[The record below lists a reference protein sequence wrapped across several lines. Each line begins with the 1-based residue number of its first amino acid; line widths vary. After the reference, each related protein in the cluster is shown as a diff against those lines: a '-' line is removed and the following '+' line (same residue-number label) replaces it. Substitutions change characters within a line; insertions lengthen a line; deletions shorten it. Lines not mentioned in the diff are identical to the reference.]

1 MTASKPAAG
10 FACRVEASAA
20 PIRLLKAVTLFGVGG
35 SERQFTDLALSLDQT
50 QFDLRIACLK
60 QWGFFLK
67 EFETRR
73 IPVREFRI
81 RSFYRPGTVAEQV
94 RFGRHLRRERI
105 EIVHSYNFYGNVF
118 AVPAARFAGTPVVI
132 ATIRDLGVYL
142 TPMRKRV
149 QRLACTLADC
159 VMVNAEAIKRQLVSE
174 GYSAARVAVIR
185 NGVELSRF
193 RDCSPHRQL
202 HRRYGLPPEAP
213 LIGVVGRLNRM
224 KGLEDFLH
232 AARRIISAIPAARF
246 VIVGSGNTSTDTSPG
261 EDTYLEELRRLAAD
275 LGLADRVIF
284 TGFRPDI
291 PTLLPGLTIS
301 VLPSH
306 SEGLSNALLE
316 SMAAGLPVVATDV
329 GGTREAVTDGQTGLL
344 VPPHEPDAVASSVI
358 RLLRDPERAARLG
371 YAGRARIHDEF
382 SMSKMVAATEGL
394 YQRLLA
400 ASRRGLH
407 VRSGLIQPYSEHA
420 Q

>member
-1 MTASKPAAG
+1 MTASTSAAALG
-10 FACRVEASAA
+10 GRINRSAA

-35 SERQFTDLALSLDQT
+35 SERQFTDLALALDQT
-50 QFDLRIACLK
+50 RFDLRIACLK

-81 RSFYRPGTVAEQV
+81 RSFYRPGTITEQV
-94 RFGRHLRRERI
+94 RFGRHLRREGI
-105 EIVHSYNFYGNVF
+105 QIVHSYNFYSNVF

-132 ATIRDLGVYL
+132 ATIRDLGIYL
-142 TPMRKRV
+142 TPMRKRA

-159 VMVNAEAIKRQLVSE
+159 VIVNADAIKRQLISE
-174 GYSAARVAVIR
+174 GYSADRVTVIH
-185 NGVELSRF
+185 NGVELKRF
-193 RDCSPHRQL
+193 QHVSPHRQL
-202 HRRYGLPPEAP
+202 HEQYGLPRHAP
-213 LIGVVGRLNRM
+213 LIGVVGRLNRA

-232 AARRIISAIPAARF
+232 AARRVATAMPAARF
-246 VIVGSGNTSTDTSPG
+246 VIVGSGNTSIESAPG
-261 EDTYLEELRRLAAD
+261 HDPYLEELRRLAAD
-275 LGLADRVIF
+275 LGLADRVVF
-284 TGFRPDI
+284 TGFRADI
-291 PTLLPGLTIS
+291 PTLLSGLTVS

-316 SMAAGLPVVATDV
+316 SMAAGVPVVATDV
-329 GGTREAVTDGQTGLL
+329 GGTREAVTHGETGLL
-344 VPPHEPDAVASSVI
+344 IPPHDPDALANGMT
-358 RLLRDPERAARLG
+358 RLLREPTLAARLG
-371 YAGRARIHDEF
+371 RTGRARIHHEF

-400 ASRRGLH
+400 ASRRGAH
-407 VRSGLIQPYSEHA
+407 ARGHLIQPYSEHA

>member
-1 MTASKPAAG
+1 MMSPISAAG
-10 FACRVEASAA
+10 LIGRVETSAT

-35 SERQFTDLALSLDQT
+35 SERQFTDLALALDQT
-50 QFDLRIACLK
+50 RFELRIACLK

-81 RSFYRPGTVAEQV
+81 RSFYRPGTMAEQV

-105 EIVHSYNFYGNVF
+105 QIVHSYNFYSNVF
-118 AVPAARFAGTPVVI
+118 AVPAARLAGTPVVI
-132 ATIRDLGVYL
+132 ATIRDLGIYL

-149 QRLACTLADC
+149 QRLVCALADC
-159 VMVNAEAIKRQLVSE
+159 VIVNADAIKRQLVSE
-174 GYSAARVAVIR
+174 GYAAARVAVIH
-185 NGVELSRF
+185 NGVELTRF

-202 HRRYGLPPEAP
+202 HARYGLPPDAP
-213 LIGVVGRLNRM
+213 LVGVVGRLNRM

-232 AARRIISAIPAARF
+232 AARRVATAVPAARF
-246 VIVGSGNTSTDTSPG
+246 VIVGSGNTSTDTAPG
-261 EDTYLEELRRLAAD
+261 EDTYLEELRRLAGD

-291 PTLLPGLTIS
+291 PALLPGLTVS

-329 GGTREAVTDGQTGLL
+329 GGTREAVMHGVTGLL
-344 VPPHEPDAVASSVI
+344 IPSHEPEAIADGVI
-358 RLLRDPERAARLG
+358 RLLRDPARAARLG
-371 YAGRARIHDEF
+371 RAARQRIHDEF
-382 SMSKMVAATEGL
+382 SMSKMVAATESL

-400 ASRRGLH
+400 AARLGAH
-407 VRSGLIQPYSEHA
+407 VRGRLVQPYSEHA